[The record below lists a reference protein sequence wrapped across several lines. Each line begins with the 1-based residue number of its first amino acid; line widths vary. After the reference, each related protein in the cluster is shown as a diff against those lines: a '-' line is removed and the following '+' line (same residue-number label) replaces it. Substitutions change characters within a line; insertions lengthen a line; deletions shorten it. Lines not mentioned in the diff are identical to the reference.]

1 MTCPRCHAENPA
13 GMRFCGYCAAP
24 LSVICS
30 SCGAENPPENK
41 FCGGCAAVLG
51 DPLGATGNALA
62 QGPSGELKQVTLLFC
77 DMVDSTGVTERLG
90 AEAMHELIR
99 WFIDTALEEVHRF
112 GGTAPQF
119 TGDGFMA
126 LFGAPVAHEDHVRRA
141 MLAAL
146 AIRDAVSAAGAGP
159 GKSRP
164 HQLRMRMGV
173 HTGLIVFGSV
183 GGNLHMDPTAIGDA
197 ANIAARLQG
206 AADPGTILISEE
218 TRQLA
223 RGYVRVEPVGPL
235 TLKGKSEP
243 ISAYRL
249 LGVSHRFLPEEG
261 PASPRPFVNRTSEM
275 AVLNDLVTP
284 VEDGRGQ
291 ALGIVGE
298 PGIGKSRLL
307 AEFRGRL
314 GEAMRWVEGRCLS
327 YGTTVPYLL
336 VLDLLR
342 GICGIVETDTP
353 EVIAEKLSLALREVG
368 MEPEDD
374 GALLLHLLGIEA
386 GGDASARS
394 SPEAVKAKAFAILS
408 QLIVGSSRCCCSRI
422 CTGSTR
428 CRTSF
433 SRRWRGASAA
443 PASCC
448 SRPTVPATGRPG
460 STGPMPASYRSGR
473 CRAPTASTW
482 CARRAGILKTR

>member
-41 FCGGCAAVLG
+41 FCGGCAAILSA
-51 DPLGATGNALA
+51 PLGATGNALA
-62 QGPSGELKQVTLLFC
+62 HGPSGELKQVTLLFC

-112 GGTAPQF
+112 GGSGPQF

-183 GGNLHMDPTAIGDA
+183 GGNLRMEPTAIGDA

-206 AADPGTILISEE
+206 AAEPGTIIISEE

-223 RGYVRVEPVGPL
+223 RGYVRTESVGPL

-243 ISAYRL
+243 MAAYRL
-249 LGVSHRFLPEEG
+249 LGVSHRFVPDETTT
-261 PASPRPFVNRTSEM
+261 ASRPFVNRTSEM
-275 AVLNDLVTP
+275 AVLNDLVHP
-284 VEDGRGQ
+284 VAESRGQ

-307 AEFRGRL
+307 AEFRSRL
-314 GEAMRWVEGRCLS
+314 GEVMIWIEGRCLS
-327 YGTTVPYLL
+327 YGTSVPYLL

-342 GICGIVETDTP
+342 GLCRINDADTP
-353 EVIAEKLSLALREVG
+353 EIVDEKLRSALRGVG
-368 MEPEDD
+368 MEPDR
-374 GALLLHLLGIEA
+374 
-386 GGDASARS
+386 DA
-394 SPEAVKAKAFAILS
+394 
-408 QLIVGSSRCCCSRI
+408 
-422 CTGSTR
+422 
-428 CRTSF
+428 
-433 SRRWRGASAA
+433 
-443 PASCC
+443 
-448 SRPTVPATGRPG
+448 
-460 STGPMPASYRSGR
+460 
-473 CRAPTASTW
+473 
-482 CARRAGILKTR
+482 